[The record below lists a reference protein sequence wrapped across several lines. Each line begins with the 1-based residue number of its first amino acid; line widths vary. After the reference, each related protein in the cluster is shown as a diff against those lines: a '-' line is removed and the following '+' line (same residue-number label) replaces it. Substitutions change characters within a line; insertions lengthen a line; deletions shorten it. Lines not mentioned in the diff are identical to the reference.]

1 MTRLYPG
8 RPEGSAD
15 VASDSAIPGR
25 TTDFADGAAPG
36 AAAPADVLHAGPAG
50 YGKLA
55 EQLGQAV
62 EKMSGWMAGY
72 GDFASHPSLD
82 VPLEQLERATAALHE
97 RLRETTRSSFPA
109 TSGRCSSH
117 RTQRR

>member
-1 MTRLYPG
+1 MADQGPAVAVGVDGYRQRRDGGMTRLYPG

-72 GDFASHPSLD
+72 GDFASHPSL
-82 VPLEQLERATAALHE
+82 
-97 RLRETTRSSFPA
+97 
-109 TSGRCSSH
+109 
-117 RTQRR
+117 